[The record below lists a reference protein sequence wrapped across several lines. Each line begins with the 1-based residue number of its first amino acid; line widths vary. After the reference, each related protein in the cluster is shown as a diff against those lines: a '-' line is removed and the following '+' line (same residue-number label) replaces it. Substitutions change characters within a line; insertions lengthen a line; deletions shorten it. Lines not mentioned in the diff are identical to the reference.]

1 MNTVK
6 LLKLFAFVGLLF
18 VAACDGNN
26 GVTNTNT
33 DNEEPIFGFL
43 AAVQDPDGRANFL
56 HTTTELGPDV
66 KFEPSE
72 SLELPGFS
80 RFWAK
85 EKTGEFFIGDGEELA
100 ISKWRITEDGE
111 FEKGQTVSFQ
121 GEGTTWIFQRLAFAS
136 ETKAYYI
143 DMTQTQLIVFNPEEM
158 VIDKVIPLPPEMAPE
173 VNGLS
178 TTTFNGEFHIVNDH
192 LFIPVGW
199 TDFDTQVKQSTGV
212 AVVNINTDEVTFIE
226 DNRAP
231 AAFNVVRLDNDD
243 LYFGTSWP
251 VVYDEDMR
259 QNNETGGILRIKAG
273 ETTFDPD
280 FFISTPEV
288 MADIVESPVNNKV
301 YVRTLDQSRL
311 KWTNVEDASE
321 TFSNVWQV
329 ALLDVTTGD
338 FEIVE
343 TLPHV
348 QWFSTLK
355 ADGRLFASSE
365 ENIPNEPQ
373 SNRIVRIQEAGE
385 DGKIFTQVYKCDR
398 CRFIQE
404 IARLR

>member
-1 MNTVK
+1 MKMLITMKNLKKTGICS
-6 LLKLFAFVGLLF
+6 LLLIAMAMLTITS
-18 VAACDGNN
+18 CNN
-26 GVTNTNT
+26 DDDDINPTNAN
-33 DNEEPIFGFL
+33 NEGPLYGFL

-66 KFEPSE
+66 KFDPSE

-85 EKTGEFFIGDGEELA
+85 EKTGGFFIGDGEELA

-136 ETKAYYI
+136 KTKAYYI

-178 TTTFNGEFHIVNDH
+178 TTTISGEFHIVNDH

-212 AVVNINTDEVTFIE
+212 AVVNINTDEVAYIE

-231 AAFNVVRLDNDD
+231 VAFNVVRLDNDD

-259 QNNETGGILRIKAG
+259 QNNETGGVLRIKAG
-273 ETTFDPD
+273 ETTFDPANVSRTDEYAFKDRPPTLLQNQCID
-280 FFISTPEV
+280 FLV
-288 MADIVESPVNNKV
+288 
-301 YVRTLDQSRL
+301 
-311 KWTNVEDASE
+311 
-321 TFSNVWQV
+321 
-329 ALLDVTTGD
+329 
-338 FEIVE
+338 
-343 TLPHV
+343 
-348 QWFSTLK
+348 WFSQNFIVILQCNYK
-355 ADGRLFASSE
+355 NNGCN
-365 ENIPNEPQ
+365 EN
-373 SNRIVRIQEAGE
+373 
-385 DGKIFTQVYKCDR
+385 
-398 CRFIQE
+398 RFIYRFRQ
-404 IARLR
+404 